1 MQRMLIV
8 MKKQKKSLK
17 IELRNMRKYSTLIEK
32 NTTILQNRSN
42 ILQKRNK
49 YSAYNDI
56 VNLW

>member
-1 MQRMLIV
+1 
-8 MKKQKKSLK
+8 
-17 IELRNMRKYSTLIEK
+17 MRKYSTLIEK